1 MYENKCLQLRNQESK
16 REPLDMIDKKRS
28 TTKYLHSRVGV
39 TIEAVD
45 SVSKR
50 IQRLRDEEL
59 QPQLMEL
66 IQG

>member
-1 MYENKCLQLRNQESK
+1 
-16 REPLDMIDKKRS
+16 MIDKTRDA
-28 TTKYLHSRVGV
+28 TKYLHSRVGV